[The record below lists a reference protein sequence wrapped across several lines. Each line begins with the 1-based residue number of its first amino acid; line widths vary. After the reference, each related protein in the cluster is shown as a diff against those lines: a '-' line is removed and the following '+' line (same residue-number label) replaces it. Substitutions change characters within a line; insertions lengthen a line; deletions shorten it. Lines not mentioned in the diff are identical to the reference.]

1 MESGKQ
7 INDRRLG
14 DIFKRIYGGE
24 LKMRENGAGRKENKD
39 GVYRCDVG

>member
-1 MESGKQ
+1 MESGNQ

-14 DIFKRIYGGE
+14 NIFKRIDEGE
-24 LKMRENGAGRKENKD
+24 LKMRENGAGRKKNKD